1 MINSAGAEDT
11 APAQIIQPHSHSFH
25 TNNAMN
31 ALATYIVHNKTMLV
45 RAWVCGGVGVG
56 VWVCV
61 CVLTGQAL
69 LSANISEDM
78 KGQFDNR
85 GSNKTRTKL
94 IWFKQTCTN
103 PVAS

>member
-45 RAWVCGGVGVG
+45 RAWVC
-56 VWVCV
+56 VCV

-78 KGQFDNR
+78 KGQFDIQ